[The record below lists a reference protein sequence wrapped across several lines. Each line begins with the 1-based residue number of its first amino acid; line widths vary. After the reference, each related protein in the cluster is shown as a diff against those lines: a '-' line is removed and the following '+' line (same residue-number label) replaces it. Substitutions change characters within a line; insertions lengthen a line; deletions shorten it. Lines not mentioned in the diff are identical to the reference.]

1 MARSIDDRG
10 TRLLSAGDVPVLVGD
25 LPAKPSSVRA
35 MRRAVRTFAAANGAS
50 GQLLDDIARSVSEAV
65 GNVVMHAYEPGEPGE
80 VHVRADVADD
90 ALEVVVS
97 DDGRGLRLGESPGMG
112 LGLGMIA
119 ASAADFRI
127 SEREPHGTQ
136 VWMRF
141 LLPR

>member
-1 MARSIDDRG
+1 MTGADDRAP
-10 TRLLSAGDVPVLVGD
+10 RLLTSGEVPVLTGAM
-25 LPAKPSSVRA
+25 PAKPSSVRA
-35 MRRAVRTFAAANGAS
+35 LRRAVRGFAEEQGAH
-50 GQLLDDIARSVSEAV
+50 GRLLDDIARAVSEAV

-80 VHVRADVADD
+80 VHVQAHVDDAVLEIVVAD
-90 ALEVVVS
+90 E
-97 DDGRGLRLGESPGMG
+97 GRGLRLGESPGMG

-127 SEREPHGTQ
+127 SQRDPCGTQ